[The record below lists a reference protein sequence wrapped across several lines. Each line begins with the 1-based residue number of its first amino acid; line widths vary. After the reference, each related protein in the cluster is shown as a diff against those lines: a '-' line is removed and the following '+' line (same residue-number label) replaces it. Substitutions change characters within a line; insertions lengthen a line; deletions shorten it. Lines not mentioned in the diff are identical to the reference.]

1 MNWNLIQKNPVNQPL
16 VGTYVDWKQQIAI
29 ECFNQCVYCA
39 IHENSMG
46 GIRNFHVEHYRPKSK
61 FKDKE
66 NDYLNLF
73 YSCAVCNTFKNN
85 DWPNEPTPDNSRA
98 SYPNPSEI
106 DYNFLFEID
115 HSKGLIE
122 GKNIAAKYIQ
132 EKLFLNRPQLITERR
147 INLLYQ
153 RGDQE
158 VEETRKLLEKVKDD
172 RDYRELSSVFMQLW
186 SEFNALKSQLQNI
199 PRYDITDVTRPVQ

>member
-1 MNWNLIQKNPVNQPL
+1 M
-16 VGTYVDWKQQIAI
+16 
-29 ECFNQCVYCA
+29 
-39 IHENSMG
+39 
-46 GIRNFHVEHYRPKSK
+46 
-61 FKDKE
+61 
-66 NDYLNLF
+66 
-73 YSCAVCNTFKNN
+73 
-85 DWPNEPTPDNSRA
+85 
-98 SYPNPSEI
+98 
-106 DYNFLFEID
+106 
-115 HSKGLIE
+115 
-122 GKNIAAKYIQ
+122 
-132 EKLFLNRPQLITERR
+132 NRPQLITERR